1 MKKMVPQHRRFKL
14 VLEYDGTRY
23 SGWQQQADARTIQG
37 SLLRAAARLYGE
49 EVDIQGNGR
58 TDGGVHALRFVA
70 HLEARTEDQPATV
83 RRKLNELLPMDINV
97 LEAQRAGERFH
108 ARHNCIGRSYLYQI
122 ARRRSAFC
130 HRYVWQ
136 IAEPLRARPMREAA
150 ALFQGMHDFTSFTD
164 RQVIKKKSPL
174 VMVNK
179 VQIAETGDLLLIR
192 LVASHFLWKMVRRI
206 TGVLVAVG
214 REQLAPAEV
223 AGFLA
228 EPVNLSKYTAPAQGL
243 FFERAFYNQ
252 EELAEFL
259 ADDTIRPGFF

>member
-1 MKKMVPQHRRFKL
+1 METEFRRYQL

-37 SLLRAAARLYGE
+37 SLLRAAKELYGE
-49 EVDIQGNGR
+49 KVDIQGNGR
-58 TDGGVHALRFVA
+58 TDGGVHALRFAA
-70 HLEARTEDQPATV
+70 HLEAETKDPPTTV
-83 RRKLNELLPMDINV
+83 RLRLNGLLPQDINI
-97 LEAQRAGERFH
+97 LEVQRSGERFH
-108 ARHNCIGRSYLYQI
+108 ARHHCIGRSYLYQI

-130 HRYVWQ
+130 HRYVWH
-136 IAEPLRARPMREAA
+136 IPEPLKVRPMRETA

-164 RQVIKKKSPL
+164 RQVVKKKSPL
-174 VMVNK
+174 VMVSK
-179 VQIAETGDLLLIR
+179 VQIAESDDLLLIR

-206 TGVLVAVG
+206 TGVLAAVG
-214 REQLAPAEV
+214 KGDLTQDAV

-228 EPVNLSKYTAPAQGL
+228 EPVNLSKFTAPSQGL

-252 EELAEFL
+252 EELDAFL

>member
-1 MKKMVPQHRRFKL
+1 METQPRRFKL
-14 VLEYDGTRY
+14 VLEYDGSRY

-37 SLLRAAARLYGE
+37 SLLRAASQLYGK

-70 HLEARTEDQPATV
+70 HLEAVTQEPPRTICL
-83 RRKLNELLPMDINV
+83 RLNELLPRDINI
-97 LEAQRAGERFH
+97 LEVQRAGERFH

-136 IAEPLRARPMREAA
+136 VAEPLNIRPMREAA
-150 ALFQGMHDFTSFTD
+150 TLLTGMHDFTSFTD
-164 RQVIKKKSPL
+164 RQVVKKKSPL

-179 VQIAETGDLLLIR
+179 VQIAETDDLVLIR

-206 TGVLVAVG
+206 TGVLAAVG
-214 REQLAPAEV
+214 RQELLPAEV

-252 EELAEFL
+252 DELDAFV
-259 ADDTIRPGFF
+259 ADDTVRPGFF

>member
-1 MKKMVPQHRRFKL
+1 MVPQHRRFKL

-37 SLLRAAARLYGE
+37 SLLRAAARLYGK

-130 HRYVWQ
+130 HRYAWK
-136 IAEPLRARPMREAA
+136 IDDPLKVEAMREAA
-150 ALFQGMHDFTSFTD
+150 ALLPGMHDFTSFTD
-164 RQVIKKKSPL
+164 RQVVKKKSPL
-174 VMVNK
+174 VMINK
-179 VQIAETGDLLLIR
+179 AEIMETDDLLLIR

-214 REQLAPAEV
+214 RTELTPREV
-223 AGFLA
+223 AGFLTQ
-228 EPVNLSKYTAPAQGL
+228 PGNLSRFTAPAQGL
-243 FFERAFYNQ
+243 FFEAAFYNQ
-252 EELAEFL
+252 EEMDRFL
-259 ADDTIRPGFF
+259 AADLIRPAFF

>member
-1 MKKMVPQHRRFKL
+1 METLPRRFKL
-14 VLEYDGTRY
+14 VLEYDGSRY
-23 SGWQQQADARTIQG
+23 SGWQQQDDARTIQG
-37 SLLRAAARLYGE
+37 SLLKAATILYGE

-70 HLEARTEDQPATV
+70 HLEARTRDQPRTV
-83 RRKLNELLPMDINV
+83 CQRLNDLLPQDINI
-97 LEAQRAGERFH
+97 LEVQRAGERFH

-136 IAEPLRARPMREAA
+136 VAEPLKVRPMREAA
-150 ALFQGMHDFTSFTD
+150 ALLPGMHDFTSFTD
-164 RQVIKKKSPL
+164 RQVVKKKSPL

-179 VQIAETGDLLLIR
+179 VQIAETDDLILIR

-206 TGVLVAVG
+206 TGVLAAVG
-214 REQLAPAEV
+214 LEQLAPNEV

-228 EPVNLSKYTAPAQGL
+228 APVSLSKYTAPAQGL

-252 EELAEFL
+252 EELDEFL
-259 ADDTIRPGFF
+259 ADDTVRPGFF

>member
-1 MKKMVPQHRRFKL
+1 METQFRRYQL

-23 SGWQQQADARTIQG
+23 SGWQQQEDARTIQG
-37 SLLRAAARLYGE
+37 SLLRAATELYGK

-70 HLEARTEDQPATV
+70 HLEARTQDPPTTV
-83 RRKLNELLPMDINV
+83 RSRLNELLPQDINI
-97 LEAQRAGERFH
+97 LEVQRAGERFH
-108 ARHNCIGRSYLYQI
+108 ARHHCIGRSYLYQI

-136 IAEPLRARPMREAA
+136 IPEPLKVRPMQET
-150 ALFQGMHDFTSFTD
+150 ALLLQGMHDFTSFTD
-164 RQVIKKKSPL
+164 RQVVKKKSPL

-179 VQIAETGDLLLIR
+179 VRIEESGDLLLIR

-214 REQLAPAEV
+214 REQLVPDQV

-228 EPVNLSKYTAPAQGL
+228 EPANLSKFTAPAQGL

-252 EELAEFL
+252 EELDAFL

>member
-1 MKKMVPQHRRFKL
+1 METQPRRFKL
-14 VLEYDGTRY
+14 VLEYDGSRY

-37 SLLRAAARLYGE
+37 SLLQAATQLYGQ

-70 HLEARTEDQPATV
+70 HLEARTQEPPGTICL
-83 RRKLNELLPMDINV
+83 RLNELLPRDINI
-97 LEAQRAGERFH
+97 LEVQRAGDRFH

-136 IAEPLRARPMREAA
+136 IAEPLKIRPMREAA
-150 ALFQGMHDFTSFTD
+150 ALLTGMHDFTSFTD
-164 RQVIKKKSPL
+164 RQVVKKKSPL

-179 VQIAETGDLLLIR
+179 VQIAETDDLILIR

-206 TGVLVAVG
+206 TGVLTAVG
-214 REQLAPAEV
+214 RQELSPEKV

-228 EPVNLSKYTAPAQGL
+228 EPVNLNKYTAPAQGL

-252 EELAEFL
+252 DELDAFV
-259 ADDTIRPGFF
+259 ADDTVRPGFF